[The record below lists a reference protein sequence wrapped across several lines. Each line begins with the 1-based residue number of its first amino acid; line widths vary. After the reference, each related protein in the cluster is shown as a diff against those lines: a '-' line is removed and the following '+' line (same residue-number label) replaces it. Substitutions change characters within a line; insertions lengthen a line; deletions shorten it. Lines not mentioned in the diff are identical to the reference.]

1 MILRS
6 FTHPNFLVAL
16 NVFIFASVSVFVDT
30 AMGDVGAISYF
41 YVLENTFFSLL
52 LLFAWVYFDNEVFF
66 PLIRKA
72 WPVEL
77 LFVFCMYLP
86 PIRTQWPVS
95 SFRDSLAT
103 SKGQTEANRRFFV
116 ASTYVVKYFYV

>member
-1 MILRS
+1 MIVRS
-6 FTHPNFLVAL
+6 FTHPNFLGAL

>member
-1 MILRS
+1 MHKTLVLS
-6 FTHPNFLVAL
+6 FYSLLPTHE
-16 NVFIFASVSVFVDT
+16 DT

-41 YVLENTFFSLL
+41 YVVENTFFSLL
-52 LLFAWVYFDNEVFF
+52 LLFAWVYFDNDVFF

-77 LFVFCMYLP
+77 VFVFCMYLP
-86 PIRTQWPVS
+86 PIRTKWPVS

-103 SKGQTEANRRFFV
+103 TKGQTEANRRFFV